1 MFLGCTTLKRLS
13 ILAALIAGAA
23 HAAEISGIPTITD
36 ADTVVIGGNPI
47 RLLGIDA
54 PESDQICLDK
64 NSEFVKCGIAARDAL
79 IKQFGGK
86 EWTCR
91 TAGKTYNRTL
101 ATCFVGR
108 EDVNRW
114 TVSEGWALSFRRYKH
129 PYDREEQ
136 HAKEQCMGLW
146 AWSFHAPWDWR
157 RRNCKT
163 EIVGCVSVPIDA
175 REKLC
180 GPRATPP
187 DPKCTIKATTRG
199 GECIYHV
206 EGGHYYGALK
216 MAGSSKRWFCS
227 EADAQAA
234 GCRRSKR

>member
-1 MFLGCTTLKRLS
+1 MGRAR
-13 ILAALIAGAA
+13 LAAIGIACALALAPG
-23 HAAEISGIPTITD
+23 HAAEISGVPTITD
-36 ADTVVIGGNPI
+36 ADTAVIDGISI

-64 NSEFVKCGIAARDAL
+64 NSEFVRCGIEARDAL
-79 IKQFGGK
+79 VKQFGGK
-86 EWTCR
+86 QWTCR
-91 TAGKTYNRTL
+91 TTGKETYSRVL
-101 ATCFVGR
+101 ATCFVDQ

-114 TVSEGWALSFRRYKH
+114 IVLNGWALSFKRYEH

-136 HAKEQCMGLW
+136 HAHDQCTGLW

-157 RRNCKT
+157 RRNCNT

-180 GPRATPP
+180 GPRSLPP
-187 DPKCTIKATTRG
+187 DPQCTIKSTTRG

-216 MAGSSKRWFCS
+216 MSGSGKRWFCS

>member
-1 MFLGCTTLKRLS
+1 MFAASLVVLLGMGST
-13 ILAALIAGAA
+13 
-23 HAAEISGIPTITD
+23 HAAEISGVPTIVD
-36 ADTVVIGGNPI
+36 ADTVVIDGMSV

-64 NSEFVKCGIAARDAL
+64 NSEFVKCGIEARDAL
-79 IKQFGGK
+79 MKQFGEK

-91 TAGKTYNRTL
+91 TTGKQTYGRAL
-101 ATCFVGR
+101 ATCFVAQ

-114 TVSEGWALSFRRYKH
+114 IVLKGWGLSFRRYQH

-136 HAKEQCMGLW
+136 QAHDQCTGLW
-146 AWSFHAPWDWR
+146 TWSFHAPWDWR
-157 RRNCKT
+157 RRNCNT
-163 EIVGCVSVPIDA
+163 EILGCVSVPIDA

-180 GPRATPP
+180 GPRSLPP
-187 DPKCTIKATTRG
+187 DPQCTIKATTRG
-199 GECIYHV
+199 EECIYHV

-216 MAGSSKRWFCS
+216 MSDRSKRWFCS
-227 EADAQAA
+227 EVDAQAA